1 MYSWRRLQT
10 TASESL
16 KRKLGLGG
24 EAIVSLFIHG
34 CFQFGASMS
43 GLFLNLYLWRLTE
56 NLWING
62 MFNLIVY
69 GVTPIAFAVGG
80 YIAKR
85 RDRMV
90 TYRVGIVLIAVFYLV
105 VVIARDSVV
114 DYYPLFAL
122 CNGFALGLYWNGY
135 LVLMYDVVDSRGR
148 GRYLGINMV
157 VFNTAGLIGPA
168 LAGFLIGWFEG
179 LQGYIVMFSVACFM
193 FMIAALFSTRI
204 RKKPSHHRTYYL
216 KYTLSVLKKEPV
228 WLQGLFGFLLLGI
241 FQGIMLFL
249 PNILLYQT
257 VGSERWVGLL
267 TMFFAMLTISMGLYI
282 SRRSDRDSVRGSLAL
297 STSLVTSAACL
308 LLIDIDWWSVLLFM
322 AIFSFF
328 NPLTVNTLTSY
339 NYRLM
344 DFLPLRGE
352 FRIESVVI
360 KELFLNIGRV
370 LSILFLILFADDPDS
385 RAMPIVLVLAALL
398 HMLIVP
404 LVRKKGQE
412 ISGRTIEREKA

>member
-1 MYSWRRLQT
+1 MFHWKRLQN
-10 TASESL
+10 AQDRL
-16 KRKLGLGG
+16 KQMLGLNG

-56 NLWING
+56 DLWING

-69 GVTPIAFAVGG
+69 GVTPLAFAVGG

-85 RDRMV
+85 KDRMV
-90 TYRVGIVLIAVFYLV
+90 TYRVGIVMIACFYLV

-114 DYYPLFAL
+114 DFYMLYAFF
-122 CNGFALGLYWNGY
+122 NGFALGLYWNGY
-135 LVLMYDVVDSRGR
+135 LVLMYDVVDSRSR

-168 LAGFLIGWFEG
+168 LAGFLIGRFAG
-179 LQGYIVMFSVACFM
+179 LQGYIVMFSVACLM
-193 FMIAALFSTRI
+193 FMIAALFSMRI
-204 RKKPSHHRTYYL
+204 PKKTSHHRTYYL

-228 WLQGLFGFLLLGI
+228 WLRGLFGFLLLGA

-257 VGSERWVGLL
+257 VGSEQWVGLL
-267 TMFFAMLTISMGLYI
+267 TVFFSMLTISMGLYI
-282 SRRSDRDSVRGSLAL
+282 SRRNNRDSVRGSLAL
-297 STSLVTSAACL
+297 SSSLVTLAACL
-308 LLIDIDWWSVLLFM
+308 LLIDISWWSVLLFM
-322 AIFSFF
+322 SIFSFF

-344 DFLPLRGE
+344 DFLPLKGE

-360 KELFLNIGRV
+360 KELFLNVGRV
-370 LSILFLILFADDPDS
+370 LSILFLILFAEDPDS
-385 RAMPIVLVLAALL
+385 PAMPIVLVIAAML
-398 HMLIVP
+398 HMLILP
-404 LVRKKGQE
+404 LVQKRAEVQ
-412 ISGRTIEREKA
+412 